1 MDASQNIKTTLKS
14 VSAKRSQGFLWSWF
28 QKLLVFTVFS
38 LVVNHLS
45 TPESFPD
52 AEFYR
57 FPKEGFLSTIALCI
71 LIGII
76 AELNFQFYRK
86 KYFSKKV
93 EVASIMWYMISTLG
107 YITVMY
113 IPLSIILNKI
123 ARAETEFYYLL
134 IGLLITLLLST
145 ILIALAYCL
154 DIYNLYKLSLKDQE
168 ITIESGAK
176 ITKLTYK
183 SIACFYSENKIVY
196 AVQNDGTTVTTD
208 FTLNELEEK
217 INDQLFFRVN
227 RQVIIHKDA
236 VDQIEKIANG
246 KLRIALKP
254 SIEND
259 KIAEISISR
268 YKRNAFMAWFQKK

>member
-1 MDASQNIKTTLKS
+1 MTIKQPTKNALKT
-14 VSAKRSQGFLWSWF
+14 VSLKFNHSSLWSWV
-28 QKLLVFTVFS
+28 QKLIVFIIFS

-52 AEFYR
+52 GESYR
-57 FPKEGFLSTIALCI
+57 FPIEGFLSTIALCI

-76 AELNFQFYRK
+76 AELNFKFYKK

-93 EVASIMWYMISTLG
+93 EIASISWYMVTTLG

-113 IPLSIILNKI
+113 IPLGIVLNII
-123 ARAETEFYYLL
+123 AGGETKFYYLL
-134 IGLLITLLLST
+134 IGLLITLLLSF
-145 ILIALAYCL
+145 ILIGLAYSL
-154 DIYNLYKLSLKDQE
+154 DIYNLYKLSIKDYE

-176 ITKLTYK
+176 MTKLTYK
-183 SIACFYSENKIVY
+183 NIACFFSENKIVY
-196 AVQNDGTTVTTD
+196 TVQNDGTTITTN

-227 RQVIIHKDA
+227 RQIIIHKDA
-236 VDQIEKIANG
+236 VDHVEKIENG
-246 KLRIALKP
+246 KLRIRLKT

-259 KIAEISISR
+259 TIAKINISR
-268 YKRNAFMAWFQKK
+268 YKRKEFMDWFQ

>member
-1 MDASQNIKTTLKS
+1 MSASQPTKTALNTVSLKFNHS
-14 VSAKRSQGFLWSWF
+14 SLWSWF
-28 QKLLVFTVFS
+28 QKLIVFIIFS

-52 AEFYR
+52 GELYR
-57 FPKEGFLSTIALCI
+57 FPIEGFLSTIALCI

-76 AELNFQFYRK
+76 AELNFKFYKK

-93 EVASIMWYMISTLG
+93 EITSISWYMVSTLG

-113 IPLSIILNKI
+113 IPLGIVLNKI
-123 ARAETEFYYLL
+123 AGGETEFYYLL
-134 IGLLITLLLST
+134 IGLLITLLLSF
-145 ILIALAYCL
+145 ILIGLAYSL
-154 DIYNLYKLSLKDQE
+154 DIYNLYKLSIKDYE
-168 ITIESGAK
+168 ITIENGAK
-176 ITKLTYK
+176 ITKLTYEN
-183 SIACFYSENKIVY
+183 IACFYSENKIVY
-196 AVQNDGTTVTTD
+196 TVQNDGTTITTD

-227 RQVIIHKDA
+227 RQIIIHKDA

-246 KLRIALKP
+246 KLRITLKT

-259 KIAEISISR
+259 AITEINISR
-268 YKRNAFMAWFQKK
+268 YKRKAFMTWFQ

>member
-1 MDASQNIKTTLKS
+1 MSAPQPTKTALKT
-14 VSAKRSQGFLWSWF
+14 VSLKFNHSSLWSWF
-28 QKLLVFTVFS
+28 QKLIAFIIFS

-52 AEFYR
+52 GESYR
-57 FPKEGFLSTIALCI
+57 FPVEGFLSTIVLCI

-76 AELNFQFYRK
+76 AELNFKYYKK

-93 EVASIMWYMISTLG
+93 EIASISWYMVSTLG

-113 IPLSIILNKI
+113 IPLGIVLNKI
-123 ARAETEFYYLL
+123 AGGETELYYLL
-134 IGLLITLLLST
+134 IGLLITLLLSF
-145 ILIALAYCL
+145 ILIGLAYSL
-154 DIYNLYKLSLKDQE
+154 DIYNLYKLSIKDNE

-176 ITKLTYK
+176 ITKLTYEN
-183 SIACFYSENKIVY
+183 IACFYSENKIVY
-196 AVQNDGTTVTTD
+196 TVQNDGTTITTD

-227 RQVIIHKDA
+227 RQIIIHKDA

-246 KLRIALKP
+246 KLRISLKT

-259 KIAEISISR
+259 SITEINISR
-268 YKRNAFMAWFQKK
+268 YKRKAFMTWFQ